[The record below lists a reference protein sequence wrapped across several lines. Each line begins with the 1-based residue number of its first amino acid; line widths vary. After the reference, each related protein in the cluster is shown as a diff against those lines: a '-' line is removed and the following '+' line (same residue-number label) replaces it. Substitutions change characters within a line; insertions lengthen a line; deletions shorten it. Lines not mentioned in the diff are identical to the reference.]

1 MIETRSTSLV
11 YALLAIVFT
20 TLLARLFYLQVVEQG
35 FLKEVSSQNSIRK
48 IPIDAPRG
56 VMYDRN
62 GVAVVDNQPLYT
74 LQITP
79 SEFDKKSLPL
89 LSQLLGV
96 SESELEAKIAEGR
109 AYNRFAPT
117 KVIRDLTPLQLAR
130 LEENLWRM
138 PGVGFAMESKRKYL
152 PNVRGSHIFGYA
164 KAISKAMY
172 EKVPKEIYARDDIIG
187 YRGLEKYYE
196 DVLRGT
202 KGTRYL
208 LVNSLG
214 RHVGDWEGG
223 AKNAPY
229 QTGNDLYLTID
240 AELQGVAESLLTA
253 TGKSGAFVA
262 MDVRNGDLLACTS
275 QPDYD
280 LNILGGFTE
289 ASAWQAIINDPKNP
303 LFDRTIQTRYPPGS
317 TYKMIST
324 IAALEDSIATPS
336 TTFYCTGHFKFGNK
350 DFLCHRG
357 SGHGSVDMTRAIQ
370 VSCNSY
376 FYNLVRRIGFER
388 WTKYGK
394 MFGFGQKTGVDI
406 PDEQTATIP
415 SPEYF
420 DKLYGKRGWTEG
432 YIISLGI
439 GQGEMGAS
447 PIQMVRYAA
456 TLANSGTL
464 LQPRFISAYRD
475 KNSGAILELPPVQEK
490 LPISQATF
498 DLVRNGMLLAV
509 ENGTGGR
516 ARVPDVKVAG
526 KTGTAQ
532 NPHGEDHAWF
542 ICFAPFEK
550 PTVAIA
556 VLVENAGFGGTIAA
570 PIAGEWLKRYFQKYP
585 SNAPQVAAQHATT
598 ALAP

>member
-1 MIETRSTSLV
+1 MGETRSMPMV

-20 TLLARLFYLQVVEQG
+20 TLLARLFYLQVIEQS

-48 IPIDAPRG
+48 LPIDAPRG
-56 VMYDRN
+56 LMFDRN
-62 GVAVVDNQPLYT
+62 GVVVVDNQPLYT

-79 SEFDKKSLPL
+79 SEFERKSLPL
-89 LSQLLGV
+89 LSELLGV
-96 SESELEAKIAEGR
+96 SMTDLEAKIAEGR

-130 LEENLWRM
+130 VEENLWRL
-138 PGVGFAMESKRKYL
+138 PGVSFAMESKRKYL
-152 PNVRGSHIFGYA
+152 PNVRGSNIFGYA

-172 EKVPKEIYARDDIIG
+172 EKMSKEIYARDDIIG

-214 RHVGDWEGG
+214 RQVGDWEGG
-223 AKNAPY
+223 AKNIPY

-240 AELQGVAESLLTA
+240 SELQGVAESLLTA

-289 ASAWQAIINDPKNP
+289 ASAWQAIVNDPRNP

-324 IAALEDSIATPS
+324 IAALEDSVATPS

-447 PIQMVRYAA
+447 PMQMVRYAA
-456 TLANSGTL
+456 ALGSGTL
-464 LQPRFISAYRD
+464 LQPRFVSAYRD
-475 KNSGAILELPPVQEK
+475 KNSGAIVELPTVQEK
-490 LPISQATF
+490 LPISKSTL

-509 ENGTGGR
+509 ESGTGGR
-516 ARVPDVKVAG
+516 ARVPNVKVAG

-585 SNAPQVAAQHATT
+585 PTEAH
-598 ALAP
+598 LAERTP

>member
-1 MIETRSTSLV
+1 MGETRSMPIV

-20 TLLARLFYLQVVEQG
+20 TLLARLFYLQVIEQN

-56 VMYDRN
+56 LMFDRN
-62 GVAVVDNQPLYT
+62 GVVVVDNQPLYT
-74 LQITP
+74 LQVTP
-79 SEFDKKSLPL
+79 SEFDNKLLPF
-89 LSQLLGV
+89 LSELLGV
-96 SESELEAKIAEGR
+96 TVAELEAKIAEGR
-109 AYNRFAPT
+109 AYNRFVPT
-117 KVIRDLTPLQLAR
+117 KVVRDLTPLQLAR
-130 LEENLWRM
+130 LEENLWRL
-138 PGVGFAMESKRKYL
+138 PGVSFAMESKRKYL
-152 PNVRGSHIFGYA
+152 PNVRGSNIFGYA

-223 AKNAPY
+223 AKNIPY

-262 MDVRNGDLLACTS
+262 MDAQNGDILACTS

-289 ASAWQAIINDPKNP
+289 ASAWQAIVNDPRNP

-317 TYKMIST
+317 TYKIISA
-324 IAALEDSIATPS
+324 IAALEDSVAKPS

-357 SGHGSVDMTRAIQ
+357 HGHGSVDMTRAIQ

-415 SPEYF
+415 SREYF

-447 PIQMVRYAA
+447 PMQMVRYVAA
-456 TLANSGTL
+456 LGNFGTL
-464 LQPRFISAYRD
+464 LQPRFVRAYRD
-475 KNSGAILELPPVQEK
+475 KNSGAIVELPPVQEK
-490 LPISQATF
+490 LPISKSTF

-516 ARVPDVKVAG
+516 ARVPNVKVAG

-585 SNAPQVAAQHATT
+585 T
-598 ALAP
+598 AETQLADR

>member
-1 MIETRSTSLV
+1 MVETRSTSIV
-11 YALLAIVFT
+11 YALLAIIFT
-20 TLLARLFYLQVVEQG
+20 TLFARLFYLQVIEQSL
-35 FLKEVSSQNSIRK
+35 LKEVSALNSIRK
-48 IPIDAPRG
+48 VPIDAPRG

-62 GVAVVDNQPLYT
+62 GLAVVDNQPLYT

-89 LSQLLGV
+89 LSELLGV
-96 SESELEAKIAEGR
+96 SSAELEAKIAEGR
-109 AYNRFAPT
+109 AYNRFAPK

-172 EKVPKEIYARDDIIG
+172 EKVPKDIYARDDVIG

-196 DVLRGT
+196 DMLRGT

-214 RHVGDWEGG
+214 RQVGDWENG
-223 AKNAPY
+223 AHNQSY

-262 MDVRNGDLLACTS
+262 MDVRTGDLLACTS

-280 LNILGGFTE
+280 LNILRGFTE
-289 ASAWQAIINDPKNP
+289 ASAWQAIVSDPKNP

-317 TYKMIST
+317 TYKMISA
-324 IAALEDSIATPS
+324 IAALEESIATPS
-336 TTFYCTGHFKFGNK
+336 TTFHCSGHFKFGNK

-357 SGHGSVDMTRAIQ
+357 KGHGSVDMTRAIQ
-370 VSCNSY
+370 VSCNTY

-394 MFGFGQKTGVDI
+394 LFGFGQKTGIDI

-456 TLANSGTL
+456 ALANAGTL
-464 LQPRFISAYRD
+464 LQPRFVSAYRD
-475 KNSGAILELPPVQEK
+475 KNSGAIVELPPVQEK
-490 LPISQATF
+490 LPISQAAF
-498 DLVRNGMLLAV
+498 DLVRNGMRLAV
-509 ENGTGGR
+509 EAGTATR
-516 ARVPDVKVAG
+516 AKLPNVAVAG

-550 PTVAIA
+550 PTIA
-556 VLVENAGFGGTIAA
+556 VVVLVENAGFGGTVAA

-585 SNAPQVAAQHATT
+585 PNSPQIVAQPASSV
-598 ALAP
+598 LAP

>member
-1 MIETRSTSLV
+1 MEQIRSTPII

-20 TLLARLFYLQVVEQG
+20 TLLGRLFYLQVIEQS

-62 GVAVVDNQPLYT
+62 GIAVVDNQPLYT

-79 SEFDKKSLPL
+79 SEFNKKSLPL
-89 LSQLLGV
+89 LSELLGV
-96 SESELEAKIAEGR
+96 SESELEAKIAEGI
-109 AYNRFAPT
+109 AYNRFVPT
-117 KVIRDLTPLQLAR
+117 KVVRDLTPLQLAR
-130 LEENLWRM
+130 LEENLWQL
-138 PGVGFAMESKRKYL
+138 PGIGFAMESKRKYL

-214 RHVGDWEGG
+214 RQVGDWEGG
-223 AKNAPY
+223 AKNIPY

-262 MDVRNGDLLACTS
+262 MDVHNGDLLACTS

-280 LNILGGFTE
+280 LNVLGGFTE
-289 ASAWQAIINDPKNP
+289 ASAWQAIVGDPKNP

-324 IAALEDSIATPS
+324 IAALEDSVATPS

-350 DFLCHRG
+350 DFLCHG
-357 SGHGSVDMTRAIQ
+357 GKGHGSVDMTRAIQ

-447 PIQMVRYAA
+447 PMQMVRYAA
-456 TLANSGTL
+456 ALGNSGTL
-464 LQPRFISAYRD
+464 LQPRVVRAYRD
-475 KNSGAILELPPVQEK
+475 KNSGAIAELPPIQEK
-490 LPISQATF
+490 LPVSQSTF
-498 DLVRNGMLLAV
+498 NLVRNGMLLAV

-516 ARVPDVKVAG
+516 ARVPGIKVAG

-550 PTVAIA
+550 PTIAVA
-556 VLVENAGFGGTIAA
+556 VLVENAGFGGTVAA

-585 SNAPQVAAQHATT
+585 PDGRQVAERYAKPLNAP
-598 ALAP
+598 

>member
-1 MIETRSTSLV
+1 MRETRSMPMV

-20 TLLARLFYLQVVEQG
+20 TLLARLFYLQVIERN

-56 VMYDRN
+56 LMFDRN

-79 SEFDKKSLPL
+79 SEFDSKSLPF
-89 LSQLLGV
+89 LSELLGV
-96 SESELEAKIAEGR
+96 TITELEAKIAEGR
-109 AYNRFAPT
+109 AYNRFVPT
-117 KVIRDLTPLQLAR
+117 KVVRDLTPLQLAR
-130 LEENLWRM
+130 LEENLWRL
-138 PGVGFAMESKRKYL
+138 PGVSFAMESKRKYL
-152 PNVRGSHIFGYA
+152 PNVRGSNIFGYA

-196 DVLRGT
+196 DVLRGI
-202 KGTRYL
+202 KGTRYV

-214 RHVGDWEGG
+214 RQVGDWEGG
-223 AKNAPY
+223 AKNIPY

-253 TGKSGAFVA
+253 TGKSGAFIA
-262 MDVRNGDLLACTS
+262 MDAQNGDIFACTS

-280 LNILGGFTE
+280 LNVLGGFTE
-289 ASAWQAIINDPKNP
+289 ASAWQAIISDPRNP

-317 TYKMIST
+317 TYKMISA
-324 IAALEDSIATPS
+324 IAALEDSVATPS

-447 PIQMVRYAA
+447 PMQMVRYAA
-456 TLANSGTL
+456 ALGNFGTL
-464 LQPRFISAYRD
+464 LQPRFVRAYRD
-475 KNSGAILELPPVQEK
+475 KNSNAIVELPPVQEK
-490 LPISQATF
+490 LPISKSTF

-516 ARVPDVKVAG
+516 ARVPNVKVAG

-585 SNAPQVAAQHATT
+585 PIETQ
-598 ALAP
+598 LAERTP